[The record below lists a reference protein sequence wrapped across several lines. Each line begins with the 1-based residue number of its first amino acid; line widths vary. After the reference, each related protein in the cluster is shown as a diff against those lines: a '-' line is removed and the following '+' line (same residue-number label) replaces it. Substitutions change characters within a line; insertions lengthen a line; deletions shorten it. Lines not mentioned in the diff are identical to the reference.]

1 MMESSPMRI
10 IQITPG
16 AGKMYCGACLRDNAL
31 VTALRKL
38 GHAAMMVPLY
48 LPLTLDEED
57 QSAGTPIF
65 FSGINVYLEQQS
77 ALFRHAPAWLHQV
90 LASPTLL
97 KWASGAAAKTRPMD
111 LGAMTIS
118 MLRGEEGNQA
128 RELEELIG
136 WLRAEKPD
144 VVSLSNALLVG
155 MARRIKAELR
165 VPVLCSLQG
174 EDWFLDALPQPDREL
189 AWQTAA
195 ERAADVDL
203 FISPSRYFA
212 ELMQARLKL
221 APGKVRV
228 LANGLNLEGY
238 AAAPVQWRRY
248 ATADASGYFA
258 RMCREK
264 GLETLINA
272 FIILKK
278 RGRVGNLKLRIG
290 GSCGP
295 TDEVL
300 VEDMR
305 GRLEGNKLLG
315 DVEFHPNLS
324 RADKQAFLR
333 SLSVFSVPAVY
344 GEAFGLYVIEGVGG
358 GVPDAGAAAS
368 RRISRTGSRPPG
380 AGFQAVARPATKRR
394 WQTPSRACLLDPACA
409 HSTARRSCRTKG
421 RHGAV
426 WHRNHGPANGGSVPH
441 PNIVNFPRFS
451 I

>member
-1 MMESSPMRI
+1 MPDDVPLRI
-10 IQITPG
+10 VQITPG
-16 AGKMYCGACLRDNAL
+16 AGKMFCGACLRDNAL

-38 GHAAMMVPLY
+38 GHAAMMAPLY

-57 QSAGTPIF
+57 QSAGQPIF

-77 ALFRHAPAWLHQV
+77 AFFRHAPAWLHQA

-97 KWASGAAAKTRPMD
+97 KWASGAAAKTRPVD

-118 MLRGEEGNQA
+118 MLRGEDGNQA
-128 RELEELIG
+128 RELEELLD
-136 WLRAEKPD
+136 WLRVEKPD

-174 EDWFLDALPQPDREL
+174 EDWFLDALPPSDREL

-203 FISPSRYFA
+203 FISPTRYFA
-212 ELMQARLKL
+212 DLMQGRLKL
-221 APGKVRV
+221 APARVRV
-228 LANGLNLEGY
+228 LANGLNLDGY
-238 AAAPVQWRRY
+238 TPAPGQNAAQPPVL
-248 ATADASGYFA
+248 GYFA

-264 GLETLINA
+264 GLETLVNA

-278 RGRVGNLKLRIG
+278 RGRVRDLKLRIG

-295 TDEVL
+295 TDEVV

-305 GRLEGNKLLG
+305 GRLEGSSLLA
-315 DVEFHPNLS
+315 DVEFCPNLS

-333 SLSVFSVPAVY
+333 SLSVFSVPATY
-344 GEAFGLYVIEGVGG
+344 GEAFGLYVIEAMACGVPVVQPRHAAFPELIAATGG
-358 GVPDAGAAAS
+358 GLLCE
-368 RRISRTGSRPPG
+368 PG
-380 AGFQAVARPATKRR
+380 DETSLANAIE
-394 WQTPSRACLLDPACA
+394 SLLLDPAR
-409 HSTARRSCRTKG
+409 ARSLGEAGQKAVQEKFGIETMARQMAELCREAKRRMTF
-421 RHGAV
+421 
-426 WHRNHGPANGGSVPH
+426 GSK
-441 PNIVNFPRFS
+441 S
-451 I
+451 